1 MAAPIGPR
9 WRDRVG
15 GESEGGGGLGEGG
28 EVNMEINSSDE

>member
-1 MAAPIGPR
+1 MAAPLGPR

-15 GESEGGGGLGEGG
+15 GESEGGGLGEGG